1 MTMLHIASRPIP
13 PTNWTTWTTIPWN
26 QPGFSARMLENH
38 LSQEHDW
45 ASRTSGI
52 IDAQVAHIHSLLSQ
66 KPSESANILDLG
78 CGPGLYT
85 EKLSRLGQHCTGV
98 DFSPASIQY
107 AQNQPEAG
115 SINYILQDIREF
127 QPTETFDA
135 VLLLFGEINVF
146 SRADAL
152 RLLQTARN
160 CLRPGGVVVVERHTA
175 EAIRAIGH
183 LPNDWQAVP
192 SGLFSERPH
201 LLLEEHF
208 WNEALAAAMTRYYV
222 LDAETAAC
230 TEYAALMQAYTESE
244 YQKLFKEAGFSMIE
258 PVNASD
264 WPTGEAFLG
273 KLQCVVCRG

>member
-1 MTMLHIASRPIP
+1 MNMLSLCNRPVP

-26 QPGFSARMLENH
+26 EPGFSARMLENH
-38 LSQEHDW
+38 LSQDHDW

-52 IDAQVAHIHSLLSQ
+52 IEAQVAHIHSLLPQ
-66 KPSESANILDLG
+66 GANILDMG

-85 EKLSRLGQHCTGV
+85 ERLSRLGHQCTGV
-98 DFSPASIQY
+98 DFSPASIEY
-107 AQNQPEAG
+107 AQKQPGAG
-115 SINYILQDIREF
+115 HINYIFQDIREF
-127 QPTETFDA
+127 QSTETFDA

-146 SRADAL
+146 SCAEAL

-160 CLRPGGVVVVERHTA
+160 SLRPGGVVIVETHTA

-183 LPNDWQAVP
+183 LPNHWQAVP

-230 TEYAALMQAYTESE
+230 TEYAALMQAYTEAE
-244 YQKLFKEAGFSMIE
+244 YQRFFEESGFTAIE
-258 PVNASD
+258 PVAAAD
-264 WPTGEAFLG
+264 WPTGGAFTG
-273 KLQCVVCRG
+273 KLQCVVCRV